1 MHLLRLV
8 IVSEEKNCAL
18 VRALGEYY
26 AYILERI
33 WYDNYIWVKKEIME
47 VCCLVVGT

>member
-1 MHLLRLV
+1 MHLLRMV
-8 IVSEEKNCAL
+8 IVFEEKNYEK
-18 VRALGEYY
+18 EYY

-33 WYDNYIWVKKEIME
+33 WYDKYIWVKKEIME

>member
-8 IVSEEKNCAL
+8 IVFEDKDNAL

-26 AYILERI
+26 AYILEGI
-33 WYDNYIWVKKEIME
+33 WYDKYIVVKKEIME
-47 VCCLVVGT
+47 VSGLVVGT